1 MNRTAW
7 LVTGI
12 ISVIVVIALVVAII
26 ARVGDSD
33 DPREYIADNYT
44 RAAALDEPNNGMV
57 YTAAAAAPIVAN
69 QIAGAVRPL
78 DKRST
83 EDKIFLQYRDDIV
96 AVTPYQGGAKIL
108 VDDYRTGHRRHSHYV
123 SSYGWS
129 SSGGGGSG
137 GGFRGGGSGDGK

>member
-12 ISVIVVIALVVAII
+12 ISVIVAIALVIAII

-33 DPREYIADNYT
+33 DPRDYIADTYT

>member
-1 MNRTAW
+1 MSRTAW

-12 ISVIVVIALVVAII
+12 ISVIVAIALVIAII

-33 DPREYIADNYT
+33 DPREYIADTYT

-69 QIAGAVRPL
+69 EIAGAVRPL

-123 SSYGWS
+123 SGYGWA